1 MVSGGEEVGNN
12 EHQTGFGKDHYMT
25 AYQLQDIVS
34 PIHNAVPPRELEYLA
49 FTGQYEQVHAILHRI
64 PPGERAKYAN
74 KYVLSQ
80 AIWGGIQKLR
90 KLLGVHAESAA
101 ENEKVFIDETLHLFI
116 ADCKR
121 SGIYPRE
128 LFQSILYWS
137 DELVKL
143 SLADEALF
151 YIEEARALGINKFP
165 DLQTMLVS
173 RMAQIFSDRGQLP
186 RAFAVLENLARRP
199 FLLTDRNQIPEILFK
214 LGQLALQ
221 NEDVQYYKYLMLWGL
236 RHFYTDLDN
245 RRRFVEQLGRT
256 YRRSYRLFFDA
267 TVRVSDKILFF
278 VHWFYYKMPD
288 FRRLRLGFIS
298 QAMRL
303 GILGYV
309 YMLNYFRGSE
319 LFHSGAAS
327 IKSAP
332 RPSSNGNGTLHGKA
346 AHASPRQRRHI
357 LITRAMGGIG
367 DLLMMTP
374 GIHALKQKYPGQ
386 EIHLALPKR
395 YFSVF
400 QGNPDVILIDIENDA
415 FDFTAY
421 RKWFNLT
428 DCPAARV
435 ESRTAPRV
443 KKNRIEIFARS
454 LGIRG
459 LRWRFMNRR
468 PRYFLSE
475 EDKEFREKFWRE
487 KGLAGKTV
495 IGVQLHA
502 DEVYRDYP
510 HVEHLVRR
518 LAQRYTVLV
527 FDGKPIN
534 GCDFANVIKIDSLGI
549 RQAFALASRCH
560 AIIAP
565 DSAFVHLA
573 AALEVPCVALFGP
586 IDGRVRTKDYPK
598 CIYLDARATL
608 NCVACWRNETVP
620 CKLTNM
626 RTSICMAHIPVA
638 RILEAIETQLQTNL
652 QERHT
657 HYLLAVP

>member
-1 MVSGGEEVGNN
+1 MN
-12 EHQTGFGKDHYMT
+12 
-25 AYQLQDIVS
+25 AYPLPNIVQS
-34 PIHNAVPPRELEYLA
+34 IHGAVQPRELEYIA

-64 PPGERAKYAN
+64 PPGERTKYAD

-90 KLLGVHAESAA
+90 KLLGVHAEAAA
-101 ENEKVFIDETLHLFI
+101 ENEKAFIDETLKLFI
-116 ADCKR
+116 ADCKS

-143 SLADEALF
+143 SLADEALL
-151 YIEEARALGINKFP
+151 YIEEARAMGVNKFP
-165 DLQTMLVS
+165 DLQTMLLS
-173 RMAQIFSDRGQLP
+173 RMAQIFSDNGQLP
-186 RAFAVLENLARRP
+186 RAFAVLEDLARRP

-221 NEDVQYYKYLMLWGL
+221 NEDVHYYKRLMLWGL
-236 RHFYTDLDN
+236 RHFYTDIDN
-245 RRRFVEQLGRT
+245 RRRFVEQLGKT

-288 FRRLRLGFIS
+288 FRRLRLGFLNK
-298 QAMRL
+298 AMKL

-309 YMLNYFRGSE
+309 YGLNYFRGSE
-319 LFHSGAAS
+319 LFHSGVAS
-327 IKSAP
+327 IKGAP
-332 RPSSNGNGTLHGKA
+332 RPSPNGNGTPHGKA
-346 AHASPRQRRHI
+346 EHASPRQRRHL

-395 YFSVF
+395 YFGVF
-400 QGNPDVILIDIENDA
+400 QGNPDVILVDIENGA

-443 KKNRIEIFARS
+443 KKTRIEIFARS
-454 LGIRG
+454 LGVRG
-459 LRWRFMNRR
+459 LRFRSMNRR
-468 PRYFLSE
+468 PCYFLSE
-475 EDKEFREKFWRE
+475 KDKEFREKFWKE
-487 KGLAGKTV
+487 NGLAGKQV

-510 HVEHLVRR
+510 HAEQLVRK
-518 LAQRYTVLV
+518 LSQHYIVLV
-527 FDGKPIN
+527 FDAKPIR
-534 GCDFANVIKIDSLGI
+534 GCDFENVIKIDSLGI
-549 RQAFALASRCH
+549 RQAFALASRCN
-560 AIIAP
+560 AMVAP

-573 AALEVPCVALFGP
+573 AAFNIPCVALFGP
-586 IDGRVRTKDYPK
+586 IDGKARTKDYPR
-598 CIYLDARATL
+598 CTYLDARANL
-608 NCVACWRNETVP
+608 NCVACWRNETLP

-638 RILEAIETQLQTNL
+638 RVLEALEKQLQEN
-652 QERHT
+652 
-657 HYLLAVP
+657 

>member
-1 MVSGGEEVGNN
+1 
-12 EHQTGFGKDHYMT
+12 MT
-25 AYQLQDIVS
+25 AHQLPNVVL
-34 PIHNAVPPRELEYLA
+34 PVHGAVQPRELEYIA

-64 PPGERAKYAN
+64 PPGERTKYAD
-74 KYVLSQ
+74 KYVLNQ

-90 KLLGVHAESAA
+90 KLLGVHAEAAA
-101 ENEKVFIDETLHLFI
+101 EAEKAFIDETLNLFI

-121 SGIYPRE
+121 SGLYPRE

-143 SLADEALF
+143 SLADEALV

-173 RMAQIFSDRGQLP
+173 RMAQIFSDKGQLP
-186 RAFAVLENLARRP
+186 RAFAVLEDLARRP

-221 NEDVQYYKYLMLWGL
+221 NEDVQYYKRLMLWGL
-236 RHFYTDLDN
+236 RHFYTDLDS

-267 TVRVSDKILFF
+267 TLRLSDKILFF

-298 QAMRL
+298 RAMRL

-319 LFHSGAAS
+319 FFDSGAAS
-327 IKSAP
+327 IKAAP
-332 RPSSNGNGTLHGKA
+332 RPSPNGKGTLPGTT
-346 AHASPRQRRHI
+346 AHSSPRQRRHL

-400 QGNPDVILIDIENDA
+400 QNNPDVILVDIENGD

-443 KKNRIEIFARS
+443 KKTRIKIFARS
-454 LGIRG
+454 LGVRG
-459 LRWRFMNRR
+459 LRLRSMNRR

-475 EDKEFREKFWRE
+475 EDKEFREKFWQE
-487 KGLAGKTV
+487 KGLAKKTV

-510 HVEHLVRR
+510 HAEQLVRR
-518 LAQRYTVLV
+518 LSQSYTVLV

-534 GCDFANVIKIDSLGI
+534 GCDFENVIKIDSLGI
-549 RQAFALASRCH
+549 RQAFALASRCN
-560 AIIAP
+560 AIVAP

-573 AALEVPCVALFGP
+573 AAFEVPCVALFGP

-598 CIYLDARATL
+598 CTYLDARAAL
-608 NCVACWRNETVP
+608 NCVACWRNETIP

-626 RTSICMAHIPVA
+626 RASVCMGHIPVA
-638 RILEAIETQLQTNL
+638 RVIETLGEMLDNNIN
-652 QERHT
+652 
-657 HYLLAVP
+657 